1 MKNFFLVF
9 YLLLIIS
16 NYTHA
21 QESKLPKG
29 WDKISLN
36 GKIAYMN
43 LITGDVSKVLP
54 VKPASKPL
62 KKEKIEYDPTIT
74 HIVQKG
80 ETLSIIARK
89 YNLNLGK
96 LYQLNS
102 LENFDTI
109 EVGDEVVVGY
119 EDLKQ
124 KKEVSSI
131 DVKSTVV
138 SVVKMNHIVSS
149 GDTLYSIAKQ
159 YGKSVSEIKSMNN
172 LKSNTIFIGQRLFIE

>member
-1 MKNFFLVF
+1 MRKTFLIF
-9 YLLLIIS
+9 YLLLFIS
-16 NYTHA
+16 NYTYA

-54 VKPASKPL
+54 INPATKPQ
-62 KKEKIEYDPTIT
+62 KKIKVEYDPTIT

-80 ETLSIIARK
+80 ETLSTIARK

-102 LENFDTI
+102 LENFDKI
-109 EVGDEVVVGY
+109 EIGDEIVVGY

-124 KKEVSSI
+124 KKKVSSI
-131 DVKSTVV
+131 DEKSTVV
-138 SVVKMNHIVSS
+138 NVEKMNHIVGS

-159 YGKSVSEIKSMNN
+159 YGKSVTEIKSMNN
-172 LKSNTIFIGQRLFIE
+172 LKSNTVFIGQRLFIE